1 MFCKG
6 NSTAGLGVA
15 GMKCEGKSTFFKG
28 IAVCEGALQNFV
40 KKGFT
45 TPEGKLIKSTKAY
58 GCLGTS
64 VGASFNSSSN
74 TYTDGFTPTAA
85 LDVEAALAGDSALAS
100 TATGRQLSRVH
111 KICFQYS
118 QGSLVCNT

>member
-1 MFCKG
+1 MVSASPLALVHDHLVMGALQVFCKG
-6 NSTAGLGVA
+6 NSTAGTGVA
-15 GMKCEGKSTFFKG
+15 GLKCEGKSTFFKG
-28 IAVCEGALQNFV
+28 IAICEGALQNFV

-74 TYTDGFTPTAA
+74 TYTDGFKATDA
-85 LDVEAALAGDSALAS
+85 LDMENALAGGCDTL
-100 TATGRQLSRVH
+100 
-111 KICFQYS
+111 
-118 QGSLVCNT
+118 

>member
-1 MFCKG
+1 M
-6 NSTAGLGVA
+6 AGL
-15 GMKCEGKSTFFKG
+15 KCEGKSTFFKG
-28 IAVCEGALQNFV
+28 IAICEGALQNFV

-74 TYTDGFTPTAA
+74 TYTDGFKATDA
-85 LDVEAALAGDSALAS
+85 LDMENALAG
-100 TATGRQLSRVH
+100 
-111 KICFQYS
+111 
-118 QGSLVCNT
+118 GSDTL